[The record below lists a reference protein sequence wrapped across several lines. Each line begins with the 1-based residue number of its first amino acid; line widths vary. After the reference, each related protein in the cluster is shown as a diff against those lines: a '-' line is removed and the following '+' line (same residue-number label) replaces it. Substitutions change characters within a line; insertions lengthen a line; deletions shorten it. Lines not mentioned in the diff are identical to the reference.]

1 MCALQGW
8 GRTVECEISFIGKVC
23 RKEKKKI
30 YKIRLSKDRGGYVKT
45 VNVKRI
51 AAAAAGAAMLGA
63 AFAGAV
69 SVDQAGLSGF
79 QFFSNGSPNVVL
91 VVGSASQP
99 ADAVNAANVAAMIGN
114 LAYTSGEAITVTGT
128 DLLSCTGS
136 AGGAAKVSLEVAT
149 PGVNPALAFQIK
161 SYVNDYVDEN
171 TDNVRNTTASFMSS
185 FGTQTVTSLTFG
197 GDPKVITQD
206 HTQILSLPDSGKIAN
221 PKGFNIKEE
230 QKVYVSANTVYDTGD
245 HRLEAQSVR
254 VGYETSFSDPIPACL
269 DTTKPMTGCATSDL
283 VTKNRVKITFLGD
296 QWILIPSASG
306 SALWSLT
313 TGATTTSASSITA
326 IGLGKEV
333 QYNNFMQIG
342 DETVLPD
349 GKKVVLSDISGI
361 GTGSQIQPLAK
372 FDIYGAD
379 GTKLDTSALSE
390 STNTYDANGVVIFVW
405 KVFSAGFS
413 GSNYV
418 EVSIFANRLVID
430 QTAQKISGQGNW
442 QGRMQ
447 SQNVSSSEGLQKIG
461 LIDPLFNNPGM
472 AAGESVQLIQN
483 VPGLKLTFNG
493 LDLTADDYDTLQ
505 FARYTNQSITVKT
518 NGTTLSGDW
527 LVITSDKSNA
537 FFQTGQTDTSGVSI
551 VYVLLNPSSAT
562 SDSVT
567 TYNSTAVFYTN
578 SSSVFISS
586 GNIAPVDAGAATF
599 ANQVNTNTLTYYHSA
614 TDTATIRFV
623 DAINGT
629 GSTTLSNDAFVIAV
643 PEGTEDSD
651 TTSAVGTTTTGQP
664 YWTIIYDQDAR
675 QFASDINSTT
685 IGTNPFGYEA
695 NSAADATGDLVYGA
709 FNTTGGVAFANV
721 EAKYVSYRGSLA
733 DTYSTSAV
741 TLKYAKKMGHGVY
754 TLSKASTATVGNTAT
769 NDFSIG
775 DKALDD
781 SGYVVT
787 VKDIMTGGASTGGVS
802 GIDSL
807 APSIDNADSVV
818 ELDTSAMPL
827 VVLDTSPYA
836 SGTTNVITFGGQ
848 DVNSVSASALAGAAL
863 TPGSEAVVKVVGNK
877 IVVAGYDAAGTTQAA
892 NSLVAWLA
900 SSRDSIRG

>member
-1 MCALQGW
+1 
-8 GRTVECEISFIGKVC
+8 
-23 RKEKKKI
+23 
-30 YKIRLSKDRGGYVKT
+30 
-45 VNVKRI
+45 
-51 AAAAAGAAMLGA
+51 MLGA

-99 ADAVNAANVAAMIGN
+99 VDAVNAANVAAMIGN

-171 TDNVRNTTASFMSS
+171 ADNVRNTTASLMSS

-206 HTQILSLPDSGKIAN
+206 STQILSLPNSGKIAN
-221 PKGFNIKEE
+221 PKGFTIKEE

-283 VTKNRVKITFLGD
+283 VTKSRIKITFLGD

-313 TGATTTSASSITA
+313 TGASTTSASSITA

-372 FDIYGAD
+372 FDIFGAD
-379 GTKLDTSALSE
+379 GTKIDTSALSE

-461 LIDPLFNNPGM
+461 LIDPLFNNPGI
-472 AAGESVQLIQN
+472 AVGDSVQLIQN

-493 LDLTADDYDTLQ
+493 LDLTDDDYDTLQ

-518 NGTTLSGDW
+518 DGTTLSGDW
-527 LVITSDKSNA
+527 LIISSSKSNA
-537 FFQTGQTDTSGVSI
+537 FFQTGKTDTSGVSS
-551 VYVLLNPSSAT
+551 VYVLMNPSSTT
-562 SDSVT
+562 SDAGQ
-567 TYNSTAVFYTN
+567 TYNSTSIFYANT
-578 SSSVFISS
+578 SSVFANS
-586 GNIAPVDAGAATF
+586 AAVTPVHYSATGIR
-599 ANQVNTNTLTYYHSA
+599 QVFNNTLTYYVSSTDSA
-614 TDTATIRFV
+614 QIMFV
-623 DAINGT
+623 DGVNGT
-629 GSTTLSNDAFVIAV
+629 GSLLLSNNAFVIAV
-643 PEGTEDSD
+643 AEGTEDSD
-651 TTSAVGTTTTGQP
+651 TTAAVDFGNGTVSGSHSP
-664 YWTIIYDQDAR
+664 YWTFIYNQDTR
-675 QFASDINSTT
+675 QFVSDINSTT

-695 NSAADATGDLVYGA
+695 NSAADATGDYILGA
-709 FNTTGGVAFANV
+709 FNSTAGVSFANV
-721 EAKYVSYRGSLA
+721 EPKYISYRGSVA
-733 DTYSTSAV
+733 DTYSTTSV
-741 TLKYAKKMGHGVY
+741 TLKYAKKVGHGTY
-754 TLSKASTATVGNTAT
+754 TLSKASTSTLGNTAT

-775 DKALDD
+775 DKPLDD

-787 VKDIMTGGASTGGVS
+787 VKDIKTGGASTGGVS

-807 APSIDNADSVV
+807 APSIANADSVV

-877 IVVAGYDAAGTTQAA
+877 IVVAGYDAAGTTQSSNA
-892 NSLVAWLA
+892 LIAWLQTNRN
-900 SSRDSIRG
+900 SVRG